1 MGSGVMA
8 RGKAGNIGNIGKAG
22 NIGNIGKAGNI
33 AGEENNAKQV
43 AFGNQRPK
51 SVVKT
56 PEKKRL
62 KFHNVF
68 FDKVMEMKEV
78 QVNKE
83 TPKKSCRSKK
93 RKATNELIIKEYNP
107 TIRRNEPPWRKEKCV
122 KEEGLKGNM
131 TTAEHENKDRKP
143 TLTPHNLHLDVQA
156 ATATGPLDLRTRV
169 REATPESGNSIFDS
183 PGSSM
188 HSNSLSGSPGSSMQ
202 SSPESTPS
210 SAMRLGSPP
219 PLEPLPTQMT
229 PIKCNSSK
237 AASRPFAEGF
247 MWHLL
252 SQLRQE
258 APKARKEG
266 KATVPSG

>member
-8 RGKAGNIGNIGKAG
+8 RGKAGNI
-22 NIGNIGKAGNI
+22 I
-33 AGEENNAKQV
+33 AGEENIAKQ
-43 AFGNQRPK
+43 AAIGNQRPK

-56 PEKKRL
+56 AEKRRL

-78 QVNKE
+78 QQVNKE

-93 RKATNELIIKEYNP
+93 RKATDELIIKEYNP
-107 TIRRNEPPWRKEKCV
+107 TRRRNEPPWRKEKGV
-122 KEEGLKGNM
+122 KVDGLKGDM
-131 TTAEHENKDRKP
+131 ATAEHNNKDRNLTT
-143 TLTPHNLHLDVQA
+143 TLLHNNLHLDVQA

-169 REATPESGNSIFDS
+169 REATPESGNSLFDS

-188 HSNSLSGSPGSSMQ
+188 HGNSLQ

-210 SAMRLGSPP
+210 STAMRLGSPP
-219 PLEPLPTQMT
+219 PLEPLPTQM
-229 PIKCNSSK
+229 PPVCNSSK

-247 MWHLL
+247 MWQLL
-252 SQLRQE
+252 CQLRQE
-258 APKARKEG
+258 APKARKE
-266 KATVPSG
+266 

>member
-1 MGSGVMA
+1 MA
-8 RGKAGNIGNIGKAG
+8 RGKAGNISNIDRVSK
-22 NIGNIGKAGNI
+22 IT
-33 AGEENNAKQV
+33 GEENNAKQV
-43 AFGNQRPK
+43 AIGKQRQK

-56 PEKKRL
+56 TEKKKL

-93 RKATNELIIKEYNP
+93 RKATDELIIKEYNP
-107 TIRRNEPPWRKEKCV
+107 TRRRNEPPWRKEKGV
-122 KEEGLKGNM
+122 KVEGLKGDM
-131 TTAEHENKDRKP
+131 ATTDHDNKGRKP
-143 TLTPHNLHLDVQA
+143 TLTLHNLHLNVHV
-156 ATATGPLDLRTRV
+156 ATANGPLDLRTRV
-169 REATPESGNSIFDS
+169 REATPESGNSFSGS
-183 PGSSM
+183 PISSM

-219 PLEPLPTQMT
+219 PLEPLPAQMT

>member
-1 MGSGVMA
+1 
-8 RGKAGNIGNIGKAG
+8 
-22 NIGNIGKAGNI
+22 
-33 AGEENNAKQV
+33 
-43 AFGNQRPK
+43 
-51 SVVKT
+51 
-56 PEKKRL
+56 
-62 KFHNVF
+62 
-68 FDKVMEMKEV
+68 MKEV

-93 RKATNELIIKEYNP
+93 RKATGELIIKEYNP
-107 TIRRNEPPWRKEKCV
+107 TRRRNEPPWRKEKCV

-156 ATATGPLDLRTRV
+156 ATATGPLDLRTHV
-169 REATPESGNSIFDS
+169 REATPESGNSIFD
-183 PGSSM
+183 
-188 HSNSLSGSPGSSMQ
+188 SPGSSMQ

>member
-1 MGSGVMA
+1 MA
-8 RGKAGNIGNIGKAG
+8 RGKAGNISNIVRVSK
-22 NIGNIGKAGNI
+22 I

-43 AFGNQRPK
+43 AIGKQRQK

-56 PEKKRL
+56 TEKKKL

-93 RKATNELIIKEYNP
+93 RKATDELIIKEYNP
-107 TIRRNEPPWRKEKCV
+107 MRRRNEPPWRKEKGV
-122 KEEGLKGNM
+122 KVEGLKGDM
-131 TTAEHENKDRKP
+131 ATEEPENKDKHLN
-143 TLTPHNLHLDVQA
+143 TTPSHNLHLDVQA

-169 REATPESGNSIFDS
+169 REATPESGNSFSGS
-183 PGSSM
+183 PVSSM

-229 PIKCNSSK
+229 PIKFNSSK